1 MDSEMEEIWIESNST
16 IDCRISQ
23 KYHECDWIFKL
34 RFEDYILGG
43 CIPNVDFCKQLQY
56 VLETR
61 RNDRFAK
68 IWEIIQAIREYKM
81 PRYSC
86 IENGISMSS
95 VMFCVDMVNDLLR
108 DRRNE

>member
-1 MDSEMEEIWIESNST
+1 MEEIWIESDSA

-23 KYHECDWIFKL
+23 KYQECDWMFQL
-34 RFEDYILGG
+34 HFEDYILRG
-43 CIPNVDFCKQLQY
+43 CIPNKEFCKQLQY

-61 RNDRFAK
+61 KRHRFDQ
-68 IWEIIQAIREYKM
+68 IWEIIQAIQGYKT
-81 PRYSC
+81 PPYSC
-86 IENGISMSS
+86 VETGISMSA